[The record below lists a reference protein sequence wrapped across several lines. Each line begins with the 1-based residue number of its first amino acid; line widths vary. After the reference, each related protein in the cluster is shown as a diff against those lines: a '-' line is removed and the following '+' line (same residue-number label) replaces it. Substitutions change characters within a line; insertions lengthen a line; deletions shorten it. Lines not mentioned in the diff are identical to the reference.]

1 MTDWIF
7 QANLK
12 RYDVHAEAAHIR
24 TWWNTPWHR
33 AEIAISDRVWLQ
45 IAGPY
50 TPGLHYV
57 ATVESAVYES
67 TEIDD
72 PDSPAFGKW
81 RTDIRFDYR
90 IHPMLARED
99 LLNDPE
105 IGSFRPLRGFQ
116 GSNQRVPSGVA
127 SRLLKLA
134 TPRLVPLSAGLSVD
148 RSDAL
153 SWLICL

>member
-12 RYDVHAEAAHIR
+12 RYDVHAEAAQFR

-33 AEIAISDRVWLQ
+33 AEIAINDRVWLQ
-45 IAGPY
+45 VAGPY

-57 ATVESAVYES
+57 ATVETPVYES

-72 PDSPAFGKW
+72 PGSPTFGKW
-81 RTDIRFDYR
+81 RTNIRFDYHIR
-90 IHPMLARED
+90 PVLSREE

-105 IGSFRPLRGFQ
+105 LGSFPPFRSFQ

-127 SRLLKLA
+127 LRLLKVA
-134 TPRLVPLSAGLSVD
+134 TPRLV
-148 RSDAL
+148 AL
-153 SWLICL
+153 AAESNLRT

>member
-12 RYDVHAEAAHIR
+12 RYDVHVEAAQLR

-33 AEIAISDRVWLQ
+33 AEIAINDRVWLQ

-57 ATVESAVYES
+57 ATVESAAYES

-72 PDSPAFGKW
+72 PDSPTFGKW
-81 RTDIRFDYR
+81 RTDIRFEYR
-90 IHPMLARED
+90 IHPILDRED

-105 IGSFRPLRGFQ
+105 IGSFRPFRGFQ
-116 GSNQRVPSGVA
+116 GSNQRVPSNIA

-134 TPRLVPLSAGLSVD
+134 KPRLKPISA
-148 RSDAL
+148 
-153 SWLICL
+153 

>member
-12 RYDVHAEAAHIR
+12 RYDVHAEAAQFR

-33 AEIAISDRVWLQ
+33 AEIALNDRVWLQ
-45 IAGPY
+45 IAGPD

-57 ATVESAVYES
+57 ATVESSVYEC

-72 PDSPAFGKW
+72 PYSPTFGKW

-90 IHPMLARED
+90 IHPMLAREE

-105 IGSFRPLRGFQ
+105 LGSFRPFRGFQ
-116 GSNQRVPSGVA
+116 GSNQRVPSDVA

-134 TPRLVPLSAGLSVD
+134 TPRLVPLAAE
-148 RSDAL
+148 SDL
-153 SWLICL
+153 PS